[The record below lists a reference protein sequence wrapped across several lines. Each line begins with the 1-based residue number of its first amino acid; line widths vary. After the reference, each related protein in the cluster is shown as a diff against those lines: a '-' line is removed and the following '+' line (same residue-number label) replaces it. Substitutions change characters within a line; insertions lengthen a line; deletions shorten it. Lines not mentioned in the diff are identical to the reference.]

1 VSASDTGSRLTS
13 VRIRGFRSVRDVAF
27 EPHAIT
33 ALVGEARAGKSNML
47 AALRAL
53 LDPEALRLA
62 PEDISADGDG
72 TILVEARLESG
83 AQISLGCRPPE
94 DAVVQR
100 DGAPAVVYLPA
111 ALRSGELIESRRSR
125 HSAAA
130 LVLERF
136 SRALREPPSGSE
148 AASALALVRAVDDV
162 VEAGLDGVLLLVEE
176 PELFLRPQAQR
187 YLYRRLRSFALAGN
201 QVIYST
207 HSPAFLNVGR
217 LEELVLVEYRSPAG
231 TRVTQPQPLD
241 ADDAFRVV
249 SEFDA
254 ERNELFLARAAVL
267 VEGRTEKLVLPA
279 VFLALGYDV
288 DRAAISIVECGGK
301 SNIPIFARICRAC
314 GVPCVAV
321 HDRDAEPGEDPIP
334 AEIRLNALIAEM
346 VGVERTVELAP
357 DFEGIAGLRGHSNK
371 PERAWRHFSAPGVEV
386 PEPLARVVELAV
398 QAAGS

>member
-1 VSASDTGSRLTS
+1 MSASDTAFRLTS
-13 VRIRGFRSVRDVAF
+13 VRVRGFRSVRDLAF

-33 ALVGEARAGKSNML
+33 ALVGEARAGKSNIL

-53 LDPEALRLA
+53 LDPAAPPLA
-62 PEDISADGDG
+62 REDTSGDGDG
-72 TILVEARLESG
+72 AIQVEARLQNG
-83 AQISLGCRPPE
+83 ARISLGCRPPE
-94 DAVVQR
+94 TAVVER

-111 ALRSGELIESRRSR
+111 ALRSGALIGSRGSR
-125 HSAAA
+125 NAAA
-130 LVLERF
+130 AQVLERF
-136 SRALREPPSGSE
+136 ERALREPPSGSE
-148 AASALALVRAVDDV
+148 AASALALVRAVEDV
-162 VEAGLDGVLLLVEE
+162 FEAGLDGVLLLVEE

-187 YLYRRLRSFALAGN
+187 YLYRLLRSFALAGN

-217 LEELVLVEYRSPAG
+217 LEELVLVEHRRPGG
-231 TRVTQPQPLD
+231 TRVTQPQPLE
-241 ADDAFRVV
+241 ADEAFRVV

-254 ERNELFLARAAVL
+254 ERSELFLARAAVL

-279 VFLALGYDV
+279 VFHALGYDI

-301 SNIPIFARICRAC
+301 SNLPIFARICRVC
-314 GVPCVAV
+314 RVPCVAV

-346 VGVERTVELAP
+346 VGAERTVELAP

-371 PERAWRHFSAPGVEV
+371 PERAWRHFAAPGVEV
-386 PEPLARVVELAV
+386 PQPLARVVELAV
-398 QAAGS
+398 QAARS

>member
-1 VSASDTGSRLTS
+1 MSATDTGSRLTS

-27 EPHAIT
+27 EPRAIT
-33 ALVGEARAGKSNML
+33 ALVGEARAGKSNVL

-53 LDPEALRLA
+53 LDPEAPPPA
-62 PEDISADGDG
+62 PEDISVYGGEA
-72 TILVEARLESG
+72 IHVEARLESG
-83 AQISLGCRPPE
+83 ARISLGCRPPE

-111 ALRSGELIESRRSR
+111 ALRSGELIGSRRSR
-125 HSAAA
+125 NTAATQ
-130 LVLERF
+130 VLERF
-136 SRALREPPSGSE
+136 RRALREPPSGSE
-148 AASALALVRAVDDV
+148 AGPALALVRAVEDV
-162 VEAGLDGVLLLVEE
+162 VEADLTGTLLLVEE

-187 YLYRRLRSFALAGN
+187 YLYRLLRSFALAGN

-217 LEELVLVEYRSPAG
+217 LEELVLVEHRSPAG

-241 ADDAFRVV
+241 ADEAFRVV

-254 ERNELFLARAAVL
+254 ERSELFLARAAVL
-267 VEGRTEKLVLPA
+267 VEGRTEQLVLPA
-279 VFLALGYDV
+279 VFLALGYDP
-288 DRAAISIVECGGK
+288 DRAAISIIECGGK
-301 SNIPIFARICRAC
+301 SNIPIFARICRVC
-314 GVPCVAV
+314 RVPCVAV

-346 VGVERTVELAP
+346 VGAEWTVELAP

-371 PERAWRHFSAPGVEV
+371 PERAWRHFSTPGVEV
-386 PEPLARVVELAV
+386 PEALARVVELAV
-398 QAAGS
+398 RAARS